1 MNDTTIHHAL
11 IPEALRDV
19 MSKAGYRVERVKLP
33 EDVISLRSATGGLAF
48 EVRFANQLTDQS
60 GAYADA
66 VFQAVFQV
74 DGELPLDLVNRW
86 NATRRFGRLY
96 VLPRAL
102 LLNMDTSVLGGVTSD
117 YLRAQIEI
125 WDRLVQQFLAYL
137 REEVPKLAA
146 LTPTEGETM
155 GTPAAKADAPME
167 AEVPAA

>member
-11 IPEALRDV
+11 IPEALRDI
-19 MSKAGYRVERVKLP
+19 MSEAGYRVERVKLP
-33 EDVISLRSATGGLAF
+33 EEVVCLRSATGGLTF
-48 EVRFANQLTDQS
+48 EVRFANQVTDQS

-74 DGELPLDLVNRW
+74 EGELPLELINKW
-86 NATRRFGRLY
+86 NVTRRFGRLY

-137 REEVPKLAA
+137 REDVPKLSAA
-146 LTPTEGETM
+146 TSAEASANGTQAAKS
-155 GTPAAKADAPME
+155 GTPAE
-167 AEVPAA
+167 APAA